1 MRRIVFTLVL
11 LTVSAA
17 QLRAQ
22 EPSRVLN
29 GYEFLPSRVV
39 EDPFAISYF
48 ATSTGG
54 GIAFDLKTPLILP
67 GQDTL
72 ATLVGDVAFMSL
84 GFRYQQRFGRWFA
97 ARFSFAGSGRL
108 GIDGQSVLAQ
118 GVTGSFGW
126 NLGATARV
134 YQSEKFIVSG
144 ALDFSRT
151 DLVGLDPF
159 GFAQKIIDEGVEAED
174 NELVQKGDA
183 ISGVVSARA
192 GWAPAAW
199 IGVTGLVDVG
209 RGDVTN
215 EAADFLV
222 GGGATVGIDLKNL
235 GLIPLG
241 LQIAV
246 ETDAFSQGGADLAA
260 RSWSYGLGFFYTGWQ
275 DFSIGFETATA
286 LLDRRDP
293 EADDF
298 EAFIAT
304 FNLRYWP

>member
-1 MRRIVFTLVL
+1 L
-11 LTVSAA
+11 LAVSAA
-17 QLRAQ
+17 QLLAQ

-29 GYEFLPSRVV
+29 GYEFLPSRIV

-54 GIAFDLKTPLILP
+54 GIAFDLKTPIVLP

-72 ATLVGDVAFMSL
+72 VTLVGDVAFMSL

-97 ARFSFAGSGRL
+97 ARFSFGGSGRL
-108 GIDGQSVLAQ
+108 GVDGQSVLAQ
-118 GVTGSFGW
+118 GVTGTFQW
-126 NLGATARV
+126 NLGGTARV
-134 YQSEKFIVSG
+134 YQSDKLIVSG

-151 DLVGLDPF
+151 DIVGLDPF
-159 GFAQKIIDEGVEAED
+159 GFAQKIIDEGVEVED

-192 GWAPAAW
+192 GWAPAPW
-199 IGVTGLVDVG
+199 IGVTGLFEVG

-215 EAADFLV
+215 EAADALV

-235 GLIPLG
+235 GLIPIG
-241 LQIAV
+241 LQV
-246 ETDAFSQGGADLAA
+246 TGETDAFSQGGADIAG
-260 RSWSYGLGFFYTGWQ
+260 RSWSYGFGVFYTGWR
-275 DFSIGFETATA
+275 DFSIGLETATA

>member
-1 MRRIVFTLVL
+1 MRVLLTVTL

-17 QLRAQ
+17 GLLAQ

-48 ATSTGG
+48 TTSTGG
-54 GIAFDLKTPLILP
+54 GIAFDLKTPLVLP

-97 ARFSFAGSGRL
+97 ARFSFGSTARL

-118 GVTGSFGW
+118 GVTGTFNW
-126 NLGATARV
+126 NLGATARIF
-134 YQSEKFIVSG
+134 QNNKFIVSG
-144 ALDFSRT
+144 TVDFSRA
-151 DLVGLDPF
+151 DIVGLDPF
-159 GFAQKIIDEGVEAED
+159 GFAQKIIDEGVEAGD
-174 NELVQKGDA
+174 NELVKKGDA
-183 ISGVVSARA
+183 ISGVVGARA
-192 GWAPAAW
+192 GWAPASW
-199 IGVTGLVDVG
+199 IGVTGVLESG
-209 RGDVTN
+209 RGDVTDSDA
-215 EAADFLV
+215 EVFVA
-222 GGGATVGIDLKNL
+222 GGATVGIDLKNL
-235 GLIPLG
+235 GLVPIGFQLIG
-241 LQIAV
+241 
-246 ETDAFSQGGADLAA
+246 ETDAFSPSGADIAA
-260 RSWSYGLGFFYTGWQ
+260 RSWAYGFGVFYTGWQ
-275 DFSIGFETATA
+275 NFSIGFETATL